1 MAVFSSVRGTTSG
14 DFYTASKG
22 ASTGQLILRKQLAD
36 QSDAWVKLYNG
47 YEIEYRSLL
56 LSSDESALYMISESS
71 SRVDIS
77 KFRTS
82 DGVVE
87 KYLRT

>member
-36 QSDAWVKLYNG
+36 QSEAWTKFFYG
-47 YEIEYRSLL
+47 YEIKYRNLL

-71 SRVDIS
+71 TSVNIS

-82 DGVVE
+82 DGSVE
-87 KYLRT
+87 KYLIT

>member
-22 ASTGQLILRKQLAD
+22 ASSSLLILRKQLAD
-36 QSDAWVKLYNG
+36 QSDAWAKLYNRH
-47 YEIEYRSLL
+47 EIHYRSLAL
-56 LSSDESALYMISESS
+56 TKDESALFMIYSLSTGVE
-71 SRVDIS
+71 II

-82 DGVVE
+82 DGTVE
-87 KYLRT
+87 KYLSS